1 MENFLFY
8 LLDGVLKSC
17 TITPCSSK
25 VAGEDAWMLEISV
38 DGRFAF
44 SWCILRSE
52 IRMIRDH
59 YEERKDYMCDSER
72 ANFDK
77 LIALL

>member
-8 LLDGVLKSC
+8 LLNGVLRSC
-17 TITPCSSK
+17 TITPLPFK
-25 VAGEDAWMLEISV
+25 VAGEDAWMIEVSV
-38 DGRFAF
+38 GGRFVC

-59 YEERKDYMCDSER
+59 YEERKECMSDSER